1 MKTVILAEKPS
12 QAKEYASAMEMHSIK
27 KGYIEIKDKLF
38 PEGAIVTYGFGH
50 LVELCLP
57 GDYGEEYNK
66 WSLANLPIFPE
77 MKYRVAK
84 DKIEQFSI
92 VKGHLQKATQI
103 IIATDC
109 DREGELIAW
118 LIINQAGIKRNEKKI
133 DRLWINSLEKEAIRK
148 GFKSLKSANETYD
161 KFLEAQ
167 TRQKS
172 DWLVGMN
179 LSPLYTLTLQEKGV
193 QGVFPIGRVQTPTL
207 MMVYK
212 RQQAIENFISKK
224 YFEVELRGNQNNNQ
238 WTAKLKEKQQFDSK
252 ESCKKFLENGKL
264 KEGNQNVLVANI
276 QKEMKETKSPRLFS
290 LSALQVVM
298 SKKEKVSPKKVL
310 ESVQKLYEKKL
321 LTYPRTDSVYITE
334 NELEYLLSLKESYQK
349 LFSINQHLDHVDKKT
364 RFVNSKKVQEH
375 HAIIPT
381 KKIPSQTDLKSLTDL
396 ERNIYELVTRT
407 TLAMFAETYQYE
419 ETTVDL
425 VSNNVA
431 FVAKGKV
438 EKLLGWKSILNDVI
452 EKETEEFTLPSLEL
466 DTFIEMDL
474 QVISKDTKPPKS
486 FTEGTLIQA
495 MKTAGKELENE
506 EAQSILKDV
515 EGIGTEATRADVIE
529 KLKSQDYINV
539 VKNQLEV
546 TKKGKQIGKVL
557 ESDKLFSSAEMTAVW
572 EKDLKSISEDA
583 LTQDV
588 FLKRIKHLVKSYIKQ
603 VPQNLANISKGTEWQ
618 EMQKA
623 QSVGVCPNCGKD
635 IVDRGKMYGCV
646 GYKDKPSCSFT
657 LMKKIMGKTL
667 PQKDVSLLLSEGS
680 TRTIK
685 GFVSKKGNK
694 FDAQLKWDKDKI
706 TFVFPNKK

>member
-1 MKTVILAEKPS
+1 L
-12 QAKEYASAMEMHSIK
+12 
-27 KGYIEIKDKLF
+27 
-38 PEGAIVTYGFGH
+38 
-50 LVELCLP
+50 
-57 GDYGEEYNK
+57 
-66 WSLANLPIFPE
+66 
-77 MKYRVAK
+77 
-84 DKIEQFSI
+84 
-92 VKGHLQKATQI
+92 
-103 IIATDC
+103 
-109 DREGELIAW
+109 
-118 LIINQAGIKRNEKKI
+118 
-133 DRLWINSLEKEAIRK
+133 
-148 GFKSLKSANETYD
+148 
-161 KFLEAQ
+161 
-167 TRQKS
+167 
-172 DWLVGMN
+172 
-179 LSPLYTLTLQEKGV
+179 
-193 QGVFPIGRVQTPTL
+193 
-207 MMVYK
+207 
-212 RQQAIENFISKK
+212 
-224 YFEVELRGNQNNNQ
+224 
-238 WTAKLKEKQQFDSK
+238 WTARLKEKQKFDSK
-252 ESCKKFLENGKL
+252 ESCKKFLENEKL
-264 KEGNQNVLVANI
+264 KEGKQNVLVTNI
-276 QKEMKETKSPRLFS
+276 QKEMKETQSPRLFS

-381 KKIPSQTDLKSLTDL
+381 KKIPSQTDLKALTDL

-419 ETTVDL
+419 ETTVEL
-425 VSNNVA
+425 ASNNVTFA
-431 FVAKGKV
+431 AKGKV
-438 EKLLGWKSILNDVI
+438 EKLLGWKSILNDEV
-452 EKETEEFTLPSLEL
+452 EAETEESTLPLLKLE
-466 DTFIEMDL
+466 TFIEMDL
-474 QVISKDTKPPKS
+474 QVISKDTKPPKA

-546 TKKGKQIGKVL
+546 TKKGQQIGKVL
-557 ESDKLFSSAEMTAVW
+557 ESDKLFSSAEMTALW

-603 VPQNLANISKGTEWQ
+603 VPQNLDNISKETEWQ
-618 EMQKA
+618 EMQKV
-623 QSVGVCPNCGKD
+623 QSVGVCPKCGKD

-646 GYKDKPSCSFT
+646 GYKDKSSCSFT

-667 PQKDVSLLLSEGS
+667 PQKDVSLLLSDGS

-685 GFVSKKGNK
+685 GFVSKKGKK

>member
-1 MKTVILAEKPS
+1 
-12 QAKEYASAMEMHSIK
+12 
-27 KGYIEIKDKLF
+27 
-38 PEGAIVTYGFGH
+38 
-50 LVELCLP
+50 
-57 GDYGEEYNK
+57 
-66 WSLANLPIFPE
+66 
-77 MKYRVAK
+77 
-84 DKIEQFSI
+84 
-92 VKGHLQKATQI
+92 
-103 IIATDC
+103 
-109 DREGELIAW
+109 
-118 LIINQAGIKRNEKKI
+118 
-133 DRLWINSLEKEAIRK
+133 LWINSLEKEAIRK
-148 GFKSLKSANETYD
+148 GFKSLRSSDETYD

-179 LSPLYTLTLQEKGV
+179 LSPLYSLSLQEKGV

-207 MMVYK
+207 MMIYK
-212 RQQAIENFISKK
+212 RQKEIENFTSKK
-224 YFEVELRGNQNNNQ
+224 YYEIELKGDHNKLL
-238 WTAKLKEKQQFDSK
+238 WTARLKEKQKFDSK
-252 ESCKKFLENGKL
+252 ESCKKFLENEKL
-264 KEGNQNVLVANI
+264 KEGKQNVLVTNI
-276 QKEMKETKSPRLFS
+276 QKEMKETQSPRLFS

-381 KKIPSQTDLKSLTDL
+381 KKIPSQTDLKALTDL

-419 ETTVDL
+419 ETTVEL
-425 VSNNVA
+425 ASNNVTFA
-431 FVAKGKV
+431 AKGKV
-438 EKLLGWKSILNDVI
+438 EKLLGWKSILNDEV
-452 EKETEEFTLPSLEL
+452 EAETEESTLPLLKLE
-466 DTFIEMDL
+466 TFIEMDL
-474 QVISKDTKPPKS
+474 QVISKDTKPPKA

-546 TKKGKQIGKVL
+546 TKKGQQIGKVL
-557 ESDKLFSSAEMTAVW
+557 ESDKLFSSAEMTALW

-603 VPQNLANISKGTEWQ
+603 VPQNLDNISKETEWQ
-618 EMQKA
+618 EMQKV
-623 QSVGVCPNCGKD
+623 QSVGVCPKCGKD

-646 GYKDKPSCSFT
+646 GYKDKSSCSFT

-667 PQKDVSLLLSEGS
+667 PQKDVSLLLSDGS

-685 GFVSKKGNK
+685 GFVSKKGKK

-706 TFVFPNKK
+706 TFVFP